1 MSARHAE
8 LLMFWGM
15 GIKPRLV
22 AHFWYLCCNTPAKHY
37 RLLDSAVVKDEA
49 GSFKMGA
56 NVNPKQELQAIL
68 KNGGGLKLAYRLM
81 KTSLYEYAC
90 ILTVVEQAC
99 WDYYTNELETCKS
112 PSDNL
117 KRSWRL
123 CDKWASEPHLFKTL
137 EQSLMNPVNLG
148 FMQIG
153 MGQSQRALDTLHLA
167 WSLVAK
173 RAWTCSKS
181 SAPPDCYARV
191 LQPGHENEDARQTAV
206 DLMKRHHLNIMTL
219 ENNRH
224 EKTEAQH
231 LWNACLFL
239 KMTPVRLVLEYYRQ
253 DRYSPLSKQGC
264 HLMFGLMATMADN
277 KIVEDVHA
285 PLRLESKGN
294 TNFKLSPSTIQDVIN
309 HSNVLEQ
316 RNILHEATVSKDW

>member
-1 MSARHAE
+1 
-8 LLMFWGM
+8 
-15 GIKPRLV
+15 
-22 AHFWYLCCNTPAKHY
+22 
-37 RLLDSAVVKDEA
+37 
-49 GSFKMGA
+49 MGA
-56 NVNPKQELQAIL
+56 NVNPTKELQAIL

-81 KTSLYEYAC
+81 KKSLYEHTC
-90 ILTVVEQAC
+90 ILSVVEQAC
-99 WDYYTNELETCKS
+99 WDYYTNELETYKS
-112 PSDNL
+112 PADNL
-117 KRSWRL
+117 KRSWIL
-123 CDKWASEPHLFKTL
+123 CDKWASEPHLFSTL
-137 EQSLMNPVNLG
+137 VQSLMDCANLD

-206 DLMKRHHLNIMTL
+206 DMMKRHHLNIMTL

-224 EKTEAQH
+224 DNQEAQK
-231 LWNACLFL
+231 LWKACLFL
-239 KMTPVRLVLEYYRQ
+239 EMTPVRLVLEYFRQ
-253 DRYSPLSKQGC
+253 DRYSPLSEQGR

-285 PLRLESKGN
+285 PLRLASKGN
-294 TNFKLSPSTIQDVIN
+294 SNFKLSSRTIQDVIN
-309 HSNVLEQ
+309 HSDVLEK
-316 RNILHEATVSKDW
+316 RHIPHKAAVSKDCYIMSSTIMQYIHKYTIK